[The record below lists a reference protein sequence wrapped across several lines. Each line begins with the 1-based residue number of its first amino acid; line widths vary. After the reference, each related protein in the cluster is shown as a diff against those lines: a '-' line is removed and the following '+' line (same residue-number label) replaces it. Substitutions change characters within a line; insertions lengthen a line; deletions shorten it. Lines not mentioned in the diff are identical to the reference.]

1 MIEICSD
8 FVDEWVK
15 IGAPAKDKVIAEGIG
30 GDDKHAQF
38 EACARVRY
46 IYIYNKPSTLYP
58 LGINKINI
66 DLHTCFN
73 PGWINSIDL
82 L

>member
-8 FVDEWVK
+8 FIDEWVK
-15 IGAPAKDKVIAEGIG
+15 IGAPAKDKVIAEGLG

-46 IYIYNKPSTLYP
+46 ITNSQLFIPSLR
-58 LGINKINI
+58 INKIKI
-66 DLHTCFN
+66 FVLLLTRQ
-73 PGWINSIDL
+73 GWINSIFFE
-82 L
+82 